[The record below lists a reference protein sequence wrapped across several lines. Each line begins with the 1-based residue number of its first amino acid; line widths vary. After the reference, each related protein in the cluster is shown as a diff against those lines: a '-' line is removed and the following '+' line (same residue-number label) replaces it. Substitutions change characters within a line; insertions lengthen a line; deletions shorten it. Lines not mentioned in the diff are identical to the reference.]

1 MQGMDLARQLAENL
15 KQRRGAMTQAQFAR
29 KLGIS
34 PATLC
39 RLESASQNT
48 TIATLNQIAKAL
60 RCDIGTLF
68 ETHRK

>member
-1 MQGMDLARQLAENL
+1 MQRMDLAQQLAENL
-15 KQRRGAMTQAQFAR
+15 KKRRGAMTQAQFAR

-48 TIATLNQIAKAL
+48 TIATLNQIAKAM
-60 RCDIGTLF
+60 RCDVGALF
-68 ETHRK
+68 EPNRK